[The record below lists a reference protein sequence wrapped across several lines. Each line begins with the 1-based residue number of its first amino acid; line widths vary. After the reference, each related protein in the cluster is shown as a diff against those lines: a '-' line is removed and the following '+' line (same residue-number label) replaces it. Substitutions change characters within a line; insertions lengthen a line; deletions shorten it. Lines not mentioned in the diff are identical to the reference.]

1 MVIGNNK
8 LHSELI
14 DAPGL
19 GNGGNS
25 VIDRYDKL
33 HRVRRKRFHGA
44 DIKAVALGFP
54 VGNIADNVRAEH
66 FKIEI

>member
-8 LHSELI
+8 LHSEFI

-19 GNGGNS
+19 GNGGNP

-33 HRVRRKRFHGA
+33 HRVRRKGFHGA
-44 DIKAVALGFP
+44 DIKTVAFGFP

>member
-8 LHSELI
+8 LHSKLI
-14 DAPGL
+14 DALGL

-25 VIDRYDKL
+25 VIHRYDKL
-33 HRVRRKRFHGA
+33 HRVRRKRFHGS
-44 DIKAVALGFP
+44 DIKTVALGLP